1 MSRNEEACE
10 LGWRGSGYMKQRTA
24 ANPGPGRA
32 AFLKHVLRLTG
43 SSESQ
48 GNTDIF
54 TRRQCVNRA
63 PDDVTL
69 R

>member
-1 MSRNEEACE
+1 
-10 LGWRGSGYMKQRTA
+10 MKQRIA
-24 ANPGPGRA
+24 ANPCPGQA